1 MDGVTG
7 SAQENI
13 KRMYRH
19 TMHEMMLY
27 TNLVALFLL
36 TPAVLFMDQLQS
48 GIIFCI
54 NNPYIFM

>member
-13 KRMYRH
+13 KRAHKH

-27 TNLVALFLL
+27 TNFVALSLL
-36 TPAVLFMDQLQS
+36 TPAVLLMNQLKS
-48 GIIFCI
+48 GTIFCM